1 MKPYGRDRNLKGGE
15 SKRDYHPRGGEQNW
29 WEDMQNLTPR
39 TTMKEKWKR
48 EIEAER

>member
-15 SKRDYHPRGGEQNW
+15 SKRDCHPRNGEQNW
-29 WEDMQNLTPR
+29 WEEIQNLSPR
-39 TTMKEKWKR
+39 ATMKQNWKK